1 MILLFSIFPASYI
14 RENRESRRLPERNI
28 RVPFVPFVPDFKT
41 FLQEFKFL
49 IYFENRG
56 QSGQTGQFQR
66 EVDSIQIN
74 TWFSSSLLLYFL
86 CFLINSFK
94 KLNSLRESLKITE
107 KIENREAFQR
117 ETSVSRLSLLS
128 AISKL
133 FSKNSNF

>member
-14 RENRESRRLPERNI
+14 RENKKSRSLPERNI

-49 IYFENRG
+49 IYFKNRG
-56 QSGQTGQFQR
+56 QSGQSGQFRR
-66 EVDSIQIN
+66 EIDSIQIN
-74 TWFSSSLLLYFL
+74 TWFSSSLLSLL
-86 CFLINSFK
+86 LINSFK

-107 KIENREAFQR
+107 KIEDREAFPR